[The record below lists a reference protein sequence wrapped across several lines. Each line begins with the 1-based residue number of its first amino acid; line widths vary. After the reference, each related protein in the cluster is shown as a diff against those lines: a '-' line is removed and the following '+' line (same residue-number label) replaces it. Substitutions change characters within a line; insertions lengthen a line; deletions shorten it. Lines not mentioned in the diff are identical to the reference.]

1 MRRIAP
7 IAFISVVVAVLMF
20 SGRLVVCAQQSATS
34 LPTASASPTADETL
48 KPGTIIGADNASS
61 YERYI
66 PGAGGFALAHGF
78 RMRIT
83 PERRIEWSAGFRH
96 ATEKYSA
103 QVTLDGDDYIKNYV
117 AGMPFPLLDT
127 TDPKAAVKIAYNWH
141 MGPFMPDDFSLAPW
155 SSNGYEPDPG
165 RPDRIVPK
173 SDKDYVCEQFE
184 LLRYAHRTDVDPR
197 PTLGDNANG
206 FDWKARCNRWES
218 DLSDNPTGEGAGIWV
233 RYLDPKRPDEF
244 FAFIEQTRRIR
255 RLAVN
260 LDYPNEFC
268 RGCHQPY
275 WAYALPKTEKYL
287 YRLLGTTVL
296 LGCLAADDEPAGF
309 KTGADGLTLG
319 EEPFELRHAYIIEM
333 RPRFPDATSQGL
345 RTIVYVDSEV
355 YVWLAADFYESSGLT
370 ATAMPLW
377 RMRPA
382 SEGGNLFDLAGSFY
396 HPIRTGS
403 YFRSLVPAH
412 NQFKQIINS
421 GQVGE
426 GAFNPEMMM
435 R

>member
-1 MRRIAP
+1 MHRAARIGFVV
-7 IAFISVVVAVLMF
+7 IAAVLA
-20 SGRLVVCAQQSATS
+20 SVWVEVRAQTS
-34 LPTASASPTADETL
+34 VPAVASANPSAIPTPAETL
-48 KPGTIIGADNASS
+48 KPGTIINADNSGQ
-61 YERYI
+61 YERYLS
-66 PGAGGFALAHGF
+66 GAAKFVIAHGF

-83 PERRIEWSAGFRH
+83 PERRVEWSAGFRH

-103 QVTLDGDDYIKNYV
+103 QVTLDADDYIRNYV
-117 AGMPFPLLDT
+117 AGMPFPLVNPG
-127 TDPKAAVKIAYNWH
+127 DPKAAVKIAYNWH

-155 SSNGYEPDPG
+155 SSNGYEPDPAKG
-165 RPDRIVPK
+165 DRIVPK

-184 LLRYAHRTDVDPR
+184 LLRYAHRTEVEPR
-197 PTLGDNANG
+197 PTLGDNTNG
-206 FDWKARCNRWES
+206 FDWKARCTRWVS
-218 DLSDNPTGEGAGIWV
+218 DLSSSQTGEGAGIWV

-244 FAFIEQTRRIR
+244 FAFIEETRRVR

-296 LGCLAADDEPAGF
+296 LACLAADDEPAGF
-309 KTGADGLTLG
+309 TSGSEGMTLG
-319 EEPFELRHAYIIEM
+319 EEPFELRRAYIIEM
-333 RPRFPDATSQGL
+333 RPRFPDQTSAGL

-370 ATAMPLW
+370 GMAMPLW

-382 SEGGNLFDLAGSFY
+382 AGGGNLFDLAGSFY
-396 HPIRTGS
+396 RPVRDGS
-403 YFRSLVPAH
+403 FFRSLVPAH

-421 GQVGE
+421 GDVLE
-426 GAFNPEMMM
+426 GAFNPQMMH
-435 R
+435 